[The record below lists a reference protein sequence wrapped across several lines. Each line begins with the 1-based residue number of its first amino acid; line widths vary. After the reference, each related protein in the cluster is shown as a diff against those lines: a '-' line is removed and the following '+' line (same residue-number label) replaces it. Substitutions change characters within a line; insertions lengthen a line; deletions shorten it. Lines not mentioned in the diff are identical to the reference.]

1 MHTWSIS
8 KRAALTAAWAAASL
22 GLAPALAQTPQIPT
36 FIHIN
41 TEQQTVMGVHLA
53 AVQAA
58 ETAKISLPAR
68 VVVPTSQQAVVV
80 APAAGL
86 VTRLLV
92 TAGDTVKRGQLLAEL
107 SSPQIAQLQRQ
118 RNESAIQ
125 RNLARA
131 QEQRDALLSQE
142 GIIPAARLQSAQA
155 RLSEANEMLS
165 ERELALKLA
174 SGDAGLDGRARVLA
188 PMSGIVAK
196 ATAVLG
202 QRVDMVTPLFSI
214 TALGRLWLEIEA
226 TPQQAAVLR
235 PGALVEV
242 PSMQAHGVLEAKA
255 PVLSAGQSVM
265 LRVHITQPG
274 ALQPGGLVEAR
285 LNLPATKNMWRVP
298 PNAVTQ
304 FGERNVVMVAAK
316 DGFRIVPVQIASH
329 LNDAMMIEGALKPG
343 DKVAAAGVVAI
354 KAAAAEVM
362 P

>member
-226 TPQQAAVLR
+226 TPQQAAVLQ
-235 PGALVEV
+235 PGALV
-242 PSMQAHGVLEAKA
+242 
-255 PVLSAGQSVM
+255 
-265 LRVHITQPG
+265 
-274 ALQPGGLVEAR
+274 
-285 LNLPATKNMWRVP
+285 
-298 PNAVTQ
+298 
-304 FGERNVVMVAAK
+304 
-316 DGFRIVPVQIASH
+316 
-329 LNDAMMIEGALKPG
+329 
-343 DKVAAAGVVAI
+343 
-354 KAAAAEVM
+354 
-362 P
+362 